1 MLVCTSYKL
10 SLHNKQFDITF
21 LLFRVVIA
29 GHKVE
34 RTSSNRWEIHSLPVR
49 LVPKDAI
56 YILIFS
62 SCFNLNELKI
72 ITFLRFQIDKNIF
85 YSMKS
90 KQPHIYPYS
99 PPHYFTMLHIMYKD
113 SGHGLL
119 STEYPKLFDRER
131 ITINLQKKKS
141 PVKNFPKICT
151 STPFI

>member
-1 MLVCTSYKL
+1 MLVCTSYEL

-34 RTSSNRWEIHSLPVR
+34 RTSSNRWKIHSLPVR

-62 SCFNLNELKI
+62 SCFNLYELKI

-85 YSMKS
+85 Y
-90 KQPHIYPYS
+90 
-99 PPHYFTMLHIMYKD
+99 
-113 SGHGLL
+113 
-119 STEYPKLFDRER
+119 
-131 ITINLQKKKS
+131 
-141 PVKNFPKICT
+141 
-151 STPFI
+151 

>member
-1 MLVCTSYKL
+1 MLVCTSYEL

-21 LLFRVVIA
+21 FLFRVVIA

-62 SCFNLNELKI
+62 SCFNLYELKI

-90 KQPHIYPYS
+90 K
-99 PPHYFTMLHIMYKD
+99 
-113 SGHGLL
+113 
-119 STEYPKLFDRER
+119 
-131 ITINLQKKKS
+131 
-141 PVKNFPKICT
+141 
-151 STPFI
+151 